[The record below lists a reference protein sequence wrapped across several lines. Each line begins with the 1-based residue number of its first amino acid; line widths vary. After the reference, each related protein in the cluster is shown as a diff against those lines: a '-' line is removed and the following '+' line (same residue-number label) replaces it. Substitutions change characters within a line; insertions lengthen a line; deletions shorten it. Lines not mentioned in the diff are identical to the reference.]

1 MIFVNSN
8 MGILK
13 KIKRSTFASKNKGFY
28 LQTTGTWNNLQ
39 GLRMGWYSA
48 GGNRKI
54 GTTARNQPFKKTK
67 VPSFVDLYAFGVQSG
82 EEGRSEC
89 ILLRMKEHA
98 VYGRLQGSSRTLLMI
113 ILGQQA

>member
-13 KIKRSTFASKNKGFY
+13 KKKKKYISSKNKGFY

-39 GLRMGWYSA
+39 GLRMSWYSA

-54 GTTARNQPFKKTK
+54 GTTARNRAFKKTK
-67 VPSFVDLYAFGVQSG
+67 LPSFVDLHAFGVQSG
-82 EEGRSEC
+82 EEGRNEC
-89 ILLRMKEHA
+89 ILLRMKEQLHRADSREA
-98 VYGRLQGSSRTLLMI
+98 VEHY
-113 ILGQQA
+113 